1 MAENKRIILKLS
13 GEALGNG
20 GRLFD
25 YNAFRA
31 AGKALVAIQ
40 QRGFEVAVVI
50 GGGNV
55 WRGRRG
61 DAKAMGAVAAD
72 QMGMLA
78 TLQNSI
84 MMYDTLTTLGAKA
97 AVMSAVDM
105 LRFAQPFQAARA
117 KTLLSEGHILLL
129 GGGTGNPF
137 FSTDT
142 AVALRALELD
152 CGQILMARNVDGV
165 YDKDP
170 TEFPDAKIIPA
181 ISYKDCLQKELRA
194 IDLTAM
200 VLLRDNA
207 FPKVRVFRLDK
218 AGENLLKVLA
228 GDPMGTA
235 LYP

>member
-13 GEALGNG
+13 GEALGVD

-25 YNAFRA
+25 YGAFLSA
-31 AGKALVAIQ
+31 AKSMIAVQA
-40 QRGFEVAVVI
+40 RGFELAVVI

-61 DAKAMGAVAAD
+61 PAKAMGAVAAD

-78 TLQNSI
+78 TLQNAI
-84 MMYDTLTTLGAKA
+84 MMQDALASLGARS
-97 AVMSAVDM
+97 AVMSAVDIH
-105 LRFAQPFQAARA
+105 RFAEPFQAVRA
-117 KTLLSEGHILLL
+117 KRMLSEGCILLL

-152 CGQILMARNVDGV
+152 CGQILMAKNVDGV

-170 TEFPDAKIIPA
+170 AQHPGAAVIAA
-181 ISYKDCLQKELRA
+181 ISYGDCLAKQLRA
-194 IDLTAM
+194 IDLSALI
-200 VLLRDNA
+200 LLGDNR
-207 FPKVRVFRLDK
+207 FPRVRVFRLDP
-218 AGENLLKVLA
+218 AGDNLLKVLA
-228 GDPMGTA
+228 GDGMGTT

>member
-20 GRLFD
+20 GQLFD
-25 YNAFRA
+25 YGAFQA
-31 AGKALVAIQ
+31 AAKKLMAVQAL
-40 QRGFEVAVVI
+40 GFELAVVI

-61 DAKAMGAVAAD
+61 EARAMGAVAAD

-78 TLQNSI
+78 TMQNAI
-84 MMYDTLTTLGAKA
+84 MMHDSLTSLGAKST
-97 AVMSAVDM
+97 VMSAVDI
-105 LRFAQPFQAARA
+105 LRFAQPFQAAKA
-117 KTLLSEGHILLL
+117 KELLSQGHILLL

-137 FSTDT
+137 FSTDS

-152 CGQILMARNVDGV
+152 CGQILMAKCVDGV

-170 TEFPDAKIIPA
+170 DEYADAQMIPD
-181 ISYKDCLQKELRA
+181 ISYEDCLKRALRA

-200 VLLRDNA
+200 ILLRDND
-207 FPKVRVFRLDK
+207 FPKVRAFKLDK
-218 AGENLLKVLA
+218 AGDNLLKVLS
-228 GDPMGTA
+228 GDPMGTT
-235 LYP
+235 LHP

>member
-13 GEALGNG
+13 GEALGVD

-25 YNAFRA
+25 YSAFLSA
-31 AGKALVAIQ
+31 AKSLIAVQ
-40 QRGFEVAVVI
+40 ERGFELAVVI

-61 DAKAMGAVAAD
+61 PAKAMGAVAAD

-78 TLQNSI
+78 TLQNAI
-84 MMYDTLTTLGAKA
+84 MMQDALASLGARS
-97 AVMSAVDM
+97 AVMSAVDIH
-105 LRFAQPFQAARA
+105 RFAEPFQAVSA
-117 KTLLSEGHILLL
+117 KRMLSEGCILLL

-152 CGQILMARNVDGV
+152 CGQILMAKNVDGV

-170 TEFPDAKIIPA
+170 TQHPDAAVISA
-181 ISYKDCLQKELRA
+181 ISYGDCLAKQLRA
-194 IDLTAM
+194 IDLSALI
-200 VLLRDNA
+200 LLGDNQ
-207 FPKVRVFRLDK
+207 FPCVRVFRLDS
-218 AGENLLKVLA
+218 AGDNLLKVLA
-228 GDPMGTA
+228 GDGMGTT

>member
-13 GEALGNG
+13 GEALGVG

-25 YNAFRA
+25 YGAFLSTAKSLIRA
-31 AGKALVAIQ
+31 
-40 QRGFEVAVVI
+40 QRQGYELAVVI

-61 DAKAMGAVAAD
+61 GATAMGAVAAD

-78 TLQNSI
+78 TLQNAI
-84 MMYDTLTTLGAKA
+84 MMHDALVSQGAKA
-97 AVMSAVDM
+97 TVMSAVDI
-105 LRFAQPFQAARA
+105 LRFAEPFRAAKA
-117 KTLLSEGHILLL
+117 KELLSAGHILLL

-152 CGQILMARNVDGV
+152 CGRIFMAKSVDGV
-165 YDKDP
+165 YEQDP
-170 TEFPDAKIIPA
+170 VEHPGAKIIA
-181 ISYKDCLQKELRA
+181 SISYADCLARGLRA
-194 IDLTAM
+194 IDLSALI
-200 VLLRDNA
+200 LLMDNA
-207 FPKVRVFRLDK
+207 FPCVRVFRLDL

-235 LYP
+235 LSP

>member
-1 MAENKRIILKLS
+1 MANQKRIILKLS
-13 GEALGNG
+13 GEALGING
-20 GRLFD
+20 QLFD
-25 YNAFRA
+25 YSAYQSA
-31 AGKALVAIQ
+31 AKTLMEVQAQ
-40 QRGFEVAVVI
+40 GFELAVVI
-50 GGGNV
+50 GGGNI

-84 MMYDTLTTLGAKA
+84 MMHDALKSSGAKTT
-97 AVMSAVDM
+97 VMSAVNIH
-105 LRFAQPFQAARA
+105 RFAEPFQVCNAD
-117 KTLLSEGHILLL
+117 TLLHDGHILLL

-142 AVALRALELD
+142 AVALRALELN
-152 CGQILMARNVDGV
+152 CGQILMAKNVDGI

-170 TEFPDAKIIPA
+170 TEHPDARVIPA
-181 ISYKDCLQKELRA
+181 LSYEDCLKKALRA

-200 VLLRDNA
+200 ILLRDNS
-207 FPKVRVFRLDK
+207 FPRVRVFKLDQEGK
-218 AGENLLKVLA
+218 NLLMVLA
-228 GDPMGTA
+228 GDTMGTT